1 MPKKVASVYLSF
13 SWLNPLF
20 RIGYRRKLQEDDMY
34 KVLPEDAS
42 DRLGEELQRWFKFI
56 VSDCTRGFCLV
67 LLIESVYQFSLIVI
81 KAPFFFNSFSTESQ
95 AIQSTNWT
103 VSRANKFKHW
113 FRQQFQLFSN
123 SRFHVRSSITAQN
136 QGHEQNSH
144 SHLPSL
150 LVYSVLYPVTFH

>member
-1 MPKKVASVYLSF
+1 MPKKVAFVYFSF

-56 VSDCTRGFCLV
+56 MSDCTQGFCLV

-81 KAPFFFNSFSTESQ
+81 KAPFFNSDSTESQ

-113 FRQQFQLFSN
+113 FRQRFRLFSN
-123 SRFHVRSSITAQN
+123 SR
-136 QGHEQNSH
+136 
-144 SHLPSL
+144 
-150 LVYSVLYPVTFH
+150 VLQHRTRVMNRTHIHICHHFCFILRYCILWHFIR

>member
-56 VSDCTRGFCLV
+56 VSDCTQGFCLV

-81 KAPFFFNSFSTESQ
+81 KAPFFF
-95 AIQSTNWT
+95 
-103 VSRANKFKHW
+103 
-113 FRQQFQLFSN
+113 
-123 SRFHVRSSITAQN
+123 
-136 QGHEQNSH
+136 
-144 SHLPSL
+144 
-150 LVYSVLYPVTFH
+150 